1 MNREIKFR
9 IWADNKFYN
18 KCLVG
23 NTNNTND
30 EKWTCPMVWLEKQK
44 EWVHCDNGI
53 ICQYTGLH
61 DKNGKEIY
69 EGDIVKALISGRWFV
84 GRVIYEHSGFTID
97 VTNNKALE
105 FGRRGI
111 IEPWTEVIGNI
122 YNNPELLGEQNE
134 I

>member
-1 MNREIKFR
+1 MRDIKFR
-9 IWADNKFYN
+9 GQRQSDN
-18 KCLVG
+18 
-23 NTNNTND
+23 
-30 EKWTCPMVWLEKQK
+30 
-44 EWVHCDNGI
+44 EWIYGDLLQPTELCDIYEISDCESIDGSRYDVI
-53 ICQYTGLH
+53 KYTIGQYTGLH

-69 EGDIVKALISGRWFV
+69 DGDIVKALISGRWFV
-84 GRVIYEHSGFTID
+84 GKVIYEHSGFTID

>member
-1 MNREIKFR
+1 MRNIKFR
-9 IWADNKFYN
+9 GYNEINKKMLN
-18 KCLVG
+18 WNELLD
-23 NTNNTND
+23 TNLKNIFT
-30 EKWTCPMVWLEKQK
+30 MQK
-44 EWVHCDNGI
+44 KDTGI
-53 ICQYTGLH
+53 ILMQYTGLH

-84 GRVIYEHSGFTID
+84 GKVIYEHSGFTID

>member
-69 EGDIVKALISGRWFV
+69 EGDIVKDLEYKIIGKIEYIEYMAGYFLVYGKSKCISSICEV
-84 GRVIYEHSGFTID
+84 
-97 VTNNKALE
+97 
-105 FGRRGI
+105 
-111 IEPWTEVIGNI
+111 EVIGNI
-122 YNNPELLGEQNE
+122 YEDIELLGGEYE
-134 I
+134 

>member
-69 EGDIVKALISGRWFV
+69 EGDILKGTFYGFPMPEYDYVFQ
-84 GRVIYEHSGFTID
+84 IYWDEKEKGFRSYSDET
-97 VTNNKALE
+97 
-105 FGRRGI
+105 
-111 IEPWTEVIGNI
+111 
-122 YNNPELLGEQNE
+122 
-134 I
+134 